1 MTHAASESSK
11 PSRIRIS
18 LVSILASAAILA
30 LKFAAYLMT
39 GSTALKS
46 DALESVV
53 NVVAAVFALG
63 AVYYAEQP
71 ADANHPYG
79 HGKIE
84 HFSAAFEGGLISLA
98 AILILYEGANALFHG
113 AELKH
118 LNTGLLLNLAAGS
131 LNGLLGYWLV
141 RTGRA
146 VDSHAIEAD
155 GKHVL
160 TDFYTTI
167 ALGLGLLIVRLTGL
181 MWLDAVLAILV
192 GLMLCL
198 TGFKL
203 VQQSSNALLDRED
216 DETVINVVAAMNRN
230 QTSNVIAVHALRTL
244 RTGRYHHIDIHVAV
258 PEFLPVKAVHDAVD
272 LFGKNVLKDLQ
283 IEGEFH
289 AHIDPC
295 RKLYCKNCSIS
306 PCDIRREAFL
316 APQDFTVERAIAM
329 DP

>member
-1 MTHAASESSK
+1 MASSK
-11 PSRIRIS
+11 SSRIRIS
-18 LVSILASAAILA
+18 LVSIIASTVILG
-30 LKFAAYLMT
+30 LKFAAFIYT

-98 AILILYEGANALFHG
+98 AVLILYEGAHALLHP
-113 AELKH
+113 ASLTH
-118 LNTGLLLNLAAGS
+118 LSSGLLLNLGAGS
-131 LNGLLGYWLV
+131 LNGLLGFWLI
-141 RTGRA
+141 RA
-146 VDSHAIEAD
+146 GKATNSHAIEAD
-155 GKHVL
+155 GRHVL

-167 ALGLGLLIVRLTGL
+167 ALGAGLLIVYLTGL
-181 MWLDAVLAILV
+181 VWLDAILALLV
-192 GLMLCL
+192 GIMLCV

-203 VQQSSNALLDRED
+203 VKQSSNALLDRED
-216 DETVINVVAAMNRN
+216 DATVIKVVRAMNHN
-230 QTSNVIAVHALRTL
+230 KTPYVIGVHALRTL

-258 PEFLPVKAVHDAVD
+258 PEFMPVSQVHDDVD
-272 LFGKNVLKDLQ
+272 RFGRAVLKDLQ

-289 AHIDPC
+289 VHIDPC
-295 RKLYCKNCSIS
+295 RKLYCKNCAVA
-306 PCDIRREAFL
+306 PCAIRRE
-316 APQDFTVERAIAM
+316 PFTDLQAIEIARAVSM
-329 DP
+329 EP

>member
-1 MTHAASESSK
+1 MNSFSSK

-18 LVSILASAAILA
+18 LVSIIASTVILA
-30 LKFAAYLMT
+30 LKFAAYIYT
-39 GSTALKS
+39 DSTALKS

-98 AILILYEGANALFHG
+98 AVLILYEGTHALLHP
-113 AELKH
+113 ASLNH
-118 LNTGLLLNLAAGS
+118 LSSGLLLSLGAGS
-131 LNGLLGYWLV
+131 LNGLLGFWLI
-141 RTGRA
+141 RA
-146 VDSHAIEAD
+146 GKATNSHAIEAD

-167 ALGLGLLIVRLTGL
+167 ALGAGLLIVYLTGL
-181 MWLDAVLAILV
+181 VWLDAVLALLV
-192 GLMLCL
+192 GVMLCV

-203 VQQSSNALLDRED
+203 VKQSSNALLDRED
-216 DETVINVVAAMNRN
+216 DATVSNVVAAMNRN
-230 QTSNVIAVHALRTL
+230 KMPNVIGVHALRTL
-244 RTGRYHHIDIHVAV
+244 RTGRHHHIDIHIAV
-258 PEFLPVKAVHDAVD
+258 PEFMPVSQVHDDVD
-272 LFGKNVLKDLQ
+272 RFGRAVLKDLQ

-295 RKLYCKNCSIS
+295 RKLYCKNCSIE
-306 PCDIRREAFL
+306 PCEIRKNPFSSL
-316 APQDFTVERAIAM
+316 QPIDMTRAIAM
-329 DP
+329 EP